1 MAIFFFKGLYWYPT
15 KAMKMVYHTY
25 KQEYEQLI
33 IHHNITSWIL
43 EYFHIITNNNIIKSK
58 HRPLFSFLQLA
69 SQFFISTFLLPLIHS
84 NLPTRLFNLS
94 ISSFFC
100 FSSKPQ
106 LQFSKRV
113 KLFNIFVWFLSF
125 NHFTCNLVNL
135 SYVTTFFI

>member
-94 ISSFFC
+94 ISSFFFLASLNYNLANVSNC
-100 FSSKPQ
+100 SIYLCGSWVSTISLVISSTYPM
-106 LQFSKRV
+106 
-113 KLFNIFVWFLSF
+113 
-125 NHFTCNLVNL
+125 
-135 SYVTTFFI
+135 